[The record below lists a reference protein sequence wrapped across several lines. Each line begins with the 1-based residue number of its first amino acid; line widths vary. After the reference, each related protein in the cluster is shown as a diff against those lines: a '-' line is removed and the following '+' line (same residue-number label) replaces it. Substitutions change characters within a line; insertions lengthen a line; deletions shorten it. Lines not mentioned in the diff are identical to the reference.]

1 MAISRGTPGYTKA
14 VLAML
19 CAGLATFN
27 ALYSTQAILPTFVAE
42 LGMDVSHASLLV
54 SAATGA
60 LAVCIVPASILS
72 ERFGRGTVLITSA
85 LAATVLGLV
94 IPLFTEPWLLIALRG
109 LQGVLI
115 AGVPAVAMTW
125 ISEEIRPQD
134 VGHAMGIYIAGNTVG
149 GLSGRIIPSALL
161 EVVNWQAAMFISA
174 GVALT
179 MAIGLSVLLPRQQN
193 FRPKQLRLGRE
204 VRAMVRHWA
213 NPGLALLFASA
224 FVGMGCFVSMYNL
237 IGFRLVEKFGI
248 SEAAVGAIFFMYL
261 AGTWTSARAGAMA
274 TRWGRGHVMG
284 IAAVLFTL
292 GLPLIAAPNLWV
304 AIAGLFVFTASFFAV
319 HSVASGWVGVTA
331 TRDRAEASSM
341 YLFCYYMG
349 SSIIGWVSGLIFAH
363 FGWVAV
369 IGWLCVGGCALVGIA
384 LASTMYRRRA
394 ALLIDD
400 APNPRGARA

>member
-85 LAATVLGLV
+85 LAATALGLV

-125 ISEEIRPQD
+125 IAEEIRPQD

-149 GLSGRIIPSALL
+149 GLSGRIIR
-161 EVVNWQAAMFISA
+161 
-174 GVALT
+174 
-179 MAIGLSVLLPRQQN
+179 PR
-193 FRPKQLRLGRE
+193 F
-204 VRAMVRHWA
+204 W
-213 NPGLALLFASA
+213 
-224 FVGMGCFVSMYNL
+224 
-237 IGFRLVEKFGI
+237 
-248 SEAAVGAIFFMYL
+248 
-261 AGTWTSARAGAMA
+261 
-274 TRWGRGHVMG
+274 RW
-284 IAAVLFTL
+284 
-292 GLPLIAAPNLWV
+292 
-304 AIAGLFVFTASFFAV
+304 
-319 HSVASGWVGVTA
+319 
-331 TRDRAEASSM
+331 
-341 YLFCYYMG
+341 
-349 SSIIGWVSGLIFAH
+349 
-363 FGWVAV
+363 
-369 IGWLCVGGCALVGIA
+369 
-384 LASTMYRRRA
+384 
-394 ALLIDD
+394 
-400 APNPRGARA
+400 